1 MIGSVILTQVY
12 GTKARGF
19 TLMGEWNSGD
29 RCTHL
34 PVREVV
40 WEYIV
45 MRDVRQKVPVFKKI
59 DGFSFERFSWSNRRI
74 SQMDLEIAPIM

>member
-40 WEYIV
+40 
-45 MRDVRQKVPVFKKI
+45 
-59 DGFSFERFSWSNRRI
+59 
-74 SQMDLEIAPIM
+74 